1 MKRFWLCCL
10 LLLLLALPAL
20 CQAEGTPV
28 SLNDMIKTD
37 SERIE
42 LRFLDSKN
50 NAKTDATL
58 LLCYGKERLEVLVV
72 DGGLANSRCYMELLN
87 LRKDL
92 LSALNLSDQA
102 KNKDYQLHLTLVAT
116 HSHKDHIAALYSE
129 IIPCKFFTID
139 ALYMPPA
146 TALVTDNTYDDSKNG
161 DAIHRVRLL
170 STMRDSAPNAPVY
183 TLDYAQAL
191 TFPLACGQA
200 TLYAPIQD
208 YGVGDALT
216 YIKNVYYPGQADKD
230 IRADLPV
237 AVVNANSMWL
247 LSLIHI

>member
-10 LLLLLALPAL
+10 LLLLLAMPAL

-92 LSALNLSDQA
+92 L
-102 KNKDYQLHLTLVAT
+102 
-116 HSHKDHIAALYSE
+116 
-129 IIPCKFFTID
+129 
-139 ALYMPPA
+139 
-146 TALVTDNTYDDSKNG
+146 
-161 DAIHRVRLL
+161 
-170 STMRDSAPNAPVY
+170 
-183 TLDYAQAL
+183 
-191 TFPLACGQA
+191 
-200 TLYAPIQD
+200 
-208 YGVGDALT
+208 
-216 YIKNVYYPGQADKD
+216 
-230 IRADLPV
+230 
-237 AVVNANSMWL
+237 

>member
-1 MKRFWLCCL
+1 MDMKRFWLCCL

-191 TFPLACGQA
+191 IFPLACGQA

-216 YIKNVYYPGQADKD
+216 
-230 IRADLPV
+230 
-237 AVVNANSMWL
+237 
-247 LSLIHI
+247 

>member
-72 DGGLANSRCYMELLN
+72 DGGLANSRCLFK
-87 LRKDL
+87 RRIF
-92 LSALNLSDQA
+92 Q
-102 KNKDYQLHLTLVAT
+102 
-116 HSHKDHIAALYSE
+116 
-129 IIPCKFFTID
+129 
-139 ALYMPPA
+139 PA
-146 TALVTDNTYDDSKNG
+146 
-161 DAIHRVRLL
+161 
-170 STMRDSAPNAPVY
+170 
-183 TLDYAQAL
+183 
-191 TFPLACGQA
+191 
-200 TLYAPIQD
+200 
-208 YGVGDALT
+208 
-216 YIKNVYYPGQADKD
+216 
-230 IRADLPV
+230 
-237 AVVNANSMWL
+237 
-247 LSLIHI
+247 

>member
-161 DAIHRVRLL
+161 DAKQPFGNL
-170 STMRDSAPNAPVY
+170 SRSSTAA
-183 TLDYAQAL
+183 AL
-191 TFPLACGQA
+191 RRAMSWAAA
-200 TLYAPIQD
+200 T
-208 YGVGDALT
+208 
-216 YIKNVYYPGQADKD
+216 
-230 IRADLPV
+230 RR
-237 AVVNANSMWL
+237 
-247 LSLIHI
+247 